1 MHLWQKSDWP
11 HWHCDL
17 QALSELLATAH
28 RKQSRLLGKME
39 SLSFKLRDEA
49 RLRII
54 TEEALRTSEIEGEH
68 LDFATVRSSVAQRL
82 GIDIGALAPTDRAV
96 DGLVAMIIDATSH
109 HEKPLTEQRLLGWHA
124 ALFPTG
130 YSRLLSKLAYADE
143 VPGVSGA
150 QTRSVPEVHEDAST
164 GTTQQFAAEVE
175 FRKKSSGMTK
185 IRTGQWRDDAT
196 GPMQVVS
203 GPLGREHIHYE
214 VPPAPTLKKEME
226 LFLTW
231 LEHEKNLDPILMAA
245 RAHLWFVSIHPFDDG
260 NGRIGRAL
268 SDMLLARSDKAA
280 CPFYSLSAQI
290 QRERKDYYLSL
301 EYAQHGTMDDTEWLR
316 WFLGCLERAIDQA
329 EETLATILM
338 KARFWN
344 HWSGTSLNKRQIL
357 LINRLLDGFHGKLTS
372 SKWGT
377 IAKCSPDTALR
388 DIQEL
393 LTLGILE
400 KEAAGG
406 RSTSYIIPERN
417 WNDSPQRLLPDEEQ
431 AAL

>member
-1 MHLWQKSDWP
+1 MYLWQKSDWP
-11 HWHCDL
+11 HWHCDR
-17 QALSELLATAH
+17 QALSELLATVH

-39 SLSFKLRDEA
+39 SLGFKLRNEA
-49 RLRII
+49 HLRII

-82 GIDIGALAPTDRAV
+82 GIDIGALAPTDRSV

-109 HEKPLTEQRLLGWHA
+109 HEKPLMEQRLLGWHA

-130 YSRLLSKLAYADE
+130 YS
-143 VPGVSGA
+143 
-150 QTRSVPEVHEDAST
+150 
-164 GTTQQFAAEVE
+164 
-175 FRKKSSGMTK
+175 GMTK
-185 IRTGQWRDDAT
+185 ICTGKWRNDSS

-203 GPLGREHIHYE
+203 GPLGHERIHYE
-214 VPPAPTLKKEME
+214 APPAPTLKKEME
-226 LFLTW
+226 LFLIW

-245 RAHLWFVSIHPFDDG
+245 RAHLWFVTIHPFDDG

-280 CPFYSLSAQI
+280 CRFYSLSAQI
-290 QRERKDYYLSL
+290 QRERKNYYLSL

-377 IAKCSPDTALR
+377 IVKCSHDTALR

-417 WNDSPQRLLPDEEQ
+417 LNNSLPTTSKVVK
-431 AAL
+431 AGRN